1 MEIPVRSRVTMVRL
15 AGILFLSL
23 SILGP
28 VGPRKLLRLLAPV
41 SPDQVA
47 LVSDSDRLDD
57 LPQGV
62 LPQPDGIAPVA
73 RTGRETAEPMAPVRR
88 DAQCRTET
96 SRSPPRA

>member
-1 MEIPVRSRVTMVRL
+1 MSVRSRAMIVRR
-15 AGILFLSL
+15 AAIVFLCL

-62 LPQPDGIAPVA
+62 LPQPEGIVPVA
-73 RTGRETAEPMAPVRR
+73 RTGSKTAEPDAPARR
-88 DAQCRTET
+88 DAQCRIET
-96 SRSPPRA
+96 SRSPPAA